1 MEGICNLVKFRSAQ
15 PKIIDLTEE
24 ARMPAT
30 LSEKAVRCKREQKD
44 LYMFY
49 YMQQKAGESTIIF
62 CNSITCTKRVSS
74 MLNFLKVKNYCLH
87 SKMQQRARLKSLDR
101 FKSNV

>member
-1 MEGICNLVKFRSAQ
+1 MAAFSSIIRFRSSK

-24 ARMPAT
+24 ERMPDT
-30 LSEKAVRCKREQKD
+30 LIERAIRCTKEEKD

-49 YMQQKAGESTIIF
+49 YLSQKKRESCIVF

-74 MLNFLKVKNYCLH
+74 MLEFLKIKNQCLH
-87 SKMQQRARLKSLDR
+87 SKMQQR
-101 FKSNV
+101 